1 MVNRYGERLLAR
13 RSGAAP
19 AFAGGLHA
27 PYGGRPDRREVD
39 LVPRRA
45 ADFGGAG
52 GREHQELEG
61 EHRAPVRARAPHICT
76 RRAIRPGHDHYQRRA

>member
-19 AFAGGLHA
+19 AFAGGLDA

-45 ADFGGAG
+45 ADSAE
-52 GREHQELEG
+52 RVAVSTRNSKEST
-61 EHRAPVRARAPHICT
+61 APRYAPE
-76 RRAIRPGHDHYQRRA
+76 RRTFAPAAP